1 MNSGAYN
8 SERITYH
15 QISMYEYEFC
25 TSTAINQNID
35 RINRLSWKFIAIFAS
50 KLYCSS
56 ILMHDQKKRNVL
68 NYSIA
73 FCEKGCILS
82 IYNHVENSV

>member
-1 MNSGAYN
+1 MNSAAYN

-35 RINRLSWKFIAIFAS
+35 RIKSYHGNLLPF
-50 KLYCSS
+50 LPT
-56 ILMHDQKKRNVL
+56 
-68 NYSIA
+68 NYIVQV
-73 FCEKGCILS
+73 F
-82 IYNHVENSV
+82 

>member
-1 MNSGAYN
+1 MNSAAYN

-35 RINRLSWKFIAIFAS
+35 RINPIMEIYYHFCQQIILFYYFNARS
-50 KLYCSS
+50 K
-56 ILMHDQKKRNVL
+56 KKEM
-68 NYSIA
+68 
-73 FCEKGCILS
+73 F
-82 IYNHVENSV
+82 